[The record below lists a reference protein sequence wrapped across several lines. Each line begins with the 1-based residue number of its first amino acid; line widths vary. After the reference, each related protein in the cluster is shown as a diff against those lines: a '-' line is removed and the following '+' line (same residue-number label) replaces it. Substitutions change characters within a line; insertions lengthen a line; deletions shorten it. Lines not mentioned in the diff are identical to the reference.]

1 MSEGEAMKIGIS
13 AQGGDL
19 DALVDQRFGRARWL
33 IVYDIETDDWQAV
46 DNQENVNASG
56 GAGVQAGTTV
66 ANLGAGAVI
75 TGNVGPNAHRV
86 LAAGGIVV
94 HQVGGG
100 VTVRDAL
107 AAFRRGEL
115 ATVEAPTVSG
125 H

>member
-1 MSEGEAMKIGIS
+1 MKIGIS
-13 AQGGDL
+13 AQGANL

-66 ANLGAGAVI
+66 ANLGASAVI
-75 TGNVGPNAHRV
+75 TGNVGSNAHRV

-125 H
+125 HWV